1 MSDKVPESIASVEEF
16 LAHAL
21 ALETESAERYRELAD
36 TMEVHNNEAV
46 AHLFEQLAEYGDQH
60 AREVAERAKG
70 LELPEIAPWGYKWTC
85 PEGPE
90 SACADQVHYLMTPC
104 DALKIALHNEIR
116 GREFYAQVAAGSPDP
131 EVRAIAGEMTA
142 EEDEHVDLLNVWIAR
157 ESADETESPQEDLD
171 PPNTPE

>member
-1 MSDKVPESIASVEEF
+1 MKAKGPESITSVEEF

-36 TMEVHNNEAV
+36 SMEVHNNEAV
-46 AHLFEQLAEYGDQH
+46 ARLFVQLSEYGEEH
-60 AREVAERAKG
+60 VREVCDRARG
-70 LELPEIAPWGYKWTC
+70 LELPEISPWDYKWTC

-90 SACADQVHYLMTPC
+90 STCVDEVHYLMTTC

-116 GREFYAQVAAGSPDP
+116 GRDFYAQVAAESPDRA
-131 EVRAIAGEMTA
+131 VRAIAAEMIE
-142 EEDEHVDLLNVWIAR
+142 EEDEHVDLLNAWIAR
-157 ESADETESPQEDLD
+157 TPADECTIPQEDLD